1 MEKAKLQR
9 MDYRT
14 LMDLA
19 LSRNVRV
26 LEAKGLDM
34 RKGIRFHKDGTDW
47 IAVDM
52 DLPVNEKTRAL
63 GFLLNEDSRFTA
75 DAMEKMG
82 EFGKAVPMTPVLTL
96 CC

>member
-1 MEKAKLQR
+1 
-9 MDYRT
+9 
-14 LMDLA
+14 MDLA

-26 LEAKGLDM
+26 LEARGLDM

-52 DLPVNEKTRAL
+52 DLPVNEKIRAL
-63 GFLLNEDSRFTA
+63 GFLLNEGSRFTA
-75 DAMEKMG
+75 DAMAKVG
-82 EFGKAVPMTPVLTL
+82 ASGPSVPMTPVLTL